1 MLEFLNSVGR
11 IMRILITNDDG
22 INSLGLR
29 ALIKGLKGL
38 GEIVVVAPDR
48 EQSGVGASF
57 TLHQPLRVKKLR
69 SSAIEKYSVS
79 GTPGD
84 SVIVA
89 LNLIAK
95 DNPIDLVVSGIN
107 QGTNL
112 GMDVFLSGTVG
123 AAIHGHLKGI
133 PSIAVS
139 MPFRKRLHYST
150 AAAIT
155 RKVITE
161 LTPSPEKD
169 KGLFLNI
176 TVPNL
181 PLKKIK
187 GVHISK
193 LRQRSSNFEV
203 TPGNDGRSDYY
214 WISVKMPKKWSVLE
228 EDEIGTDVWAMREK
242 FVSITPLTT
251 DVTAIEYIE
260 KLDHLKEATE
270 SFLSY

>member
-1 MLEFLNSVGR
+1 
-11 IMRILITNDDG
+11 
-22 INSLGLR
+22 
-29 ALIKGLKGL
+29 
-38 GEIVVVAPDR
+38 
-48 EQSGVGASF
+48 
-57 TLHQPLRVKKLR
+57 
-69 SSAIEKYSVS
+69 
-79 GTPGD
+79 
-84 SVIVA
+84 
-89 LNLIAK
+89 
-95 DNPIDLVVSGIN
+95 
-107 QGTNL
+107 
-112 GMDVFLSGTVG
+112 
-123 AAIHGHLKGI
+123 
-133 PSIAVS
+133 

-242 FVSITPLTT
+242 FVSITPLST

-270 SFLSY
+270 SFLSD